1 MAEIHL
7 LGIFEDRPQQDFV
20 ATVIESLAP
29 SHGHAVIIE
38 RRLTAGCRF
47 DFLAE
52 HLALA
57 ADFAGVVIGV
67 DGAGLQRQAKIR
79 KLAGRCD
86 VPSAALWSIAVPSI
100 EEWMMADIDALPSAL
115 RGLFGAN
122 RIRPARRPGRSNS
135 EKEAKTRLREWT
147 EQLLGEPA
155 LQGGVEYAA
164 HTARHISPGAIG
176 DARNG
181 DLRQLLDEL
190 PGFLAASAASSETR

>member
-1 MAEIHL
+1 MADIHL

-20 ATVIESLAP
+20 ATVVATLAQ
-29 SHGHAVIIE
+29 SHGHAAIIE
-38 RRLTAGCRF
+38 TRLTAGCRF

-67 DGAGLQRQAKIR
+67 DGAGLQRAAKIH
-79 KLAGRCD
+79 KLAGRCEI
-86 VPSAALWSIAVPSI
+86 PPPTLWSVAVPSI

-115 RGLFGAN
+115 RGLFGARN
-122 RIRPARRPGRSNS
+122 IRLARRPGRTNS
-135 EKEAKTRLREWT
+135 EKEAKARLREWT

-164 HTARHISPGAIG
+164 HTARSVTPGAIG
-176 DARNG
+176 GVRNS
-181 DLRQLLDEL
+181 DFRQLLDEL
-190 PGFLAASAASSETR
+190 PGFLAACVARSDRH